1 MGLRAA
7 PRPALPS
14 FCVTAHRETRGRE
27 IRSADM
33 NRTRSRSRRRFAA
46 AGVVLVFAG
55 CSYYDAARAAVRAE
69 RAPAGAPLP
78 AAASNAIA
86 EKYTALEN
94 AWFERNFLQ
103 AYRRVGRHNAKWDA
117 AVESFLRESAPS
129 LMRIPPDATRD
140 AQGRAKTILDAGC
153 DDPMMLYLAARTWL
167 LQGGPSRETSEL
179 FERAVAG
186 MHDTPYP
193 RAVARLAASGLRAD
207 YERRA
212 EGTGKR
218 AALDPIELRWF
229 KESLTDGS
237 YAPDD
242 DAVLAAHL
250 LVGTGN
256 SLFERNDAA
265 VDTAVQS
272 APWTDPWLR
281 LLIAGERHIDE
292 AWNSRGTQFAAKV
305 KGEEWK
311 GMEESLAAARKAL
324 IESWTLRPD
333 RPEAATGMIRV
344 AMAGGA
350 GGESPRLW
358 FDRAVAARFDY
369 MLAYDALKNALRSRW
384 SGDSNALLAFAR
396 ECAATRRFDTEVPME
411 AFWAVEQMEWD
422 AADEARGGGAIED
435 PEEARRVAAAAVLP
449 PSVYKSPDVYEL
461 ISTVLERYRRNRTD
475 AWRRYASYQAYVSYK
490 AERYEDARKELDAL
504 SGRLEPDAGSR
515 VGGTLPEARIYAL
528 ASPLGSDVKRVE
540 ELYRS
545 NKLGDAVPLLEKAR
559 AGAPSQ
565 AQPYFDQRLA
575 AGRIEADLAAGRVA
589 TLFPTKTL
597 TGWTPQQGTWR
608 VEGDGS
614 LVATSDAR
622 GHLIAADAHAGPNL
636 EIAADVEI
644 VSTSNGQFQAGI
656 VLGRDISMANR
667 DWLSFR
673 VKNTAHEG
681 RVVYFS
687 RHFYGPAQMVPYA
700 VGLKSRVVVQAWGG
714 HFWAYVDGKAM
725 VSDYVPEWRMIPGSD
740 TQFGFGAYVNDN
752 TSVVRYSNIRVR
764 RLTAPPTAPG
774 EGAGVGKPAGS

>member
-1 MGLRAA
+1 
-7 PRPALPS
+7 
-14 FCVTAHRETRGRE
+14 
-27 IRSADM
+27 M
-33 NRTRSRSRRRFAA
+33 NRTLLRQRRRFAVV
-46 AGVVLVFAG
+46 GVVLALAG
-55 CSYYDAARAAVRAE
+55 CDAYYDAARAAIGAE
-69 RAPAGAPLP
+69 RAAAGAPLP
-78 AAASNAIA
+78 ATASNAVA
-86 EKYTALEN
+86 EKDTALEN

-153 DDPMMLYLAARTWL
+153 DDPMMLYFAARTWL

-237 YAPDD
+237 YAPDED
-242 DAVLAAHL
+242 VVLADHL

-256 SLFERNDAA
+256 ELFERNDAA
-265 VDTAVQS
+265 VDAAVQS

-281 LLIAGERHIDE
+281 LVITGERNIEE
-292 AWNSRGTQFAAKV
+292 AWNSRGTQYGDKV

-324 IESWTLRPD
+324 TESWKLRPD
-333 RPEAATGMIRV
+333 RPEAATAMINV

-350 GGESPRLW
+350 RGETPRLW
-358 FDRAVAARFDY
+358 FDRAVGARFDY
-369 MLAYDALKNALRSRW
+369 MLAYDALKDALRARW
-384 SGDSNALLAFAR
+384 SGDPGALLAFAR
-396 ECAATRRFDTEVPME
+396 ECAATRRFDTAVPLE

-422 AADEARGGGAIED
+422 AADEARGGGRIED
-435 PEEARRVAAAAVLP
+435 PEEARRVAEAAVLP
-449 PSVYKSPDVYEL
+449 ASAYKSPDVYEL
-461 ISTVLERYRRNRTD
+461 ISTVLERYRRNPGND
-475 AWRRYASYQAYVSYK
+475 GWRRYASYQAYVNYK
-490 AERYEDARKELDAL
+490 AERYEDARKELDNL
-504 SGRLEPDAGSR
+504 SGQLEPDAR
-515 VGGTLPEARIYAL
+515 EWVGGTLPEARIYAL
-528 ASPLGSDVKRVE
+528 ASPLGSEVKHVE
-540 ELYRS
+540 ELYRAG
-545 NKLGDAVPLLEKAR
+545 KLGEAVPLLAKAR
-559 AGAPSQ
+559 AGAPPQ

-597 TGWTPQQGTWR
+597 AGWTPQQGTWR
-608 VEGDGS
+608 VESDGS
-614 LVATSDAR
+614 LVATSDAH
-622 GHLIAADAHAGPNL
+622 GHLIAADAHAGSNL
-636 EIAADVEI
+636 EVAADIEI
-644 VSTSNGQFQAGI
+644 VSTSNGQFQAGVI
-656 VLGRDISMANR
+656 LGRDISMESQ

-687 RHFYGPAQMVPYA
+687 RHFYKPAQVVPYT
-700 VGLKSRVVVQAWGG
+700 VGLKCRVVVQSWGG
-714 HFWAYVDGKAM
+714 HLWAYVDGKPM
-725 VSDYVPEWRMIPGSD
+725 VSDYVPEWQMTPGSY
-740 TQFGFGAYVNDN
+740 TQFGFGGYLDDN
-752 TSVVRYSNIRVR
+752 TTVVRYSNIRVR
-764 RLTAPPTAPG
+764 RLTAAPTPPR
-774 EGAGVGKPAGS
+774 EGAAAGKPAGR

>member
-1 MGLRAA
+1 
-7 PRPALPS
+7 
-14 FCVTAHRETRGRE
+14 VT
-27 IRSADM
+27 
-33 NRTRSRSRRRFAA
+33 
-46 AGVVLVFAG
+46 
-55 CSYYDAARAAVRAE
+55 
-69 RAPAGAPLP
+69 AGAPLP
-78 AAASNAIA
+78 ATAANAVA
-86 EKYTALEN
+86 DKDAALEN
-94 AWFERNFLQ
+94 AWFERNFIQ

-117 AVESFLRESAPS
+117 AVESFLRETAPS
-129 LMRIPPDATRD
+129 LLRIPPDATRD
-140 AQGRAKTILDAGC
+140 ARARAKIILDAGC
-153 DDPMMLYLAARTWL
+153 DDPLMLYLAARAL
-167 LQGGPSRETSEL
+167 MLQDRESREASEL

-193 RAVARLAASGLRAD
+193 RGVARLAASGLRAD
-207 YERRA
+207 YDRRD
-212 EGTGKR
+212 GTGKR

-229 KESLTDGS
+229 KESLTDGT

-242 DAVLAAHL
+242 DAVLVTHL
-250 LVGTGN
+250 LFGTGA

-265 VDTAVQS
+265 VDAAVQS
-272 APWTDPWLR
+272 TPWTDPWVR
-281 LLIAGERHIDE
+281 LLIAGKRHIHE
-292 AWNSRGTQFAAKV
+292 AWNSRGTHIAAKV

-311 GMEESLAAARKAL
+311 GMEESLAEARTAL
-324 IESWTLRPD
+324 TESWKLRPD
-333 RPEAATGMIRV
+333 RPEAAMGMISV

-350 GGESPRLW
+350 QGETPRLW

-384 SGDSNALLAFAR
+384 SGDPGALLAFAR
-396 ECAATRRFDTEVPME
+396 ECAATRRFDTAVPLE

-422 AADEARGGGAIED
+422 AADEVRGSGEIED

-461 ISTVLERYRRNRTD
+461 ISTVLERYRRNPGND
-475 AWRRYASYQAYVSYK
+475 GWRRYASYQAYVDYK
-490 AERYEDARKELDAL
+490 AERYEDARKELDYL
-504 SGRLEPDAGSR
+504 SGQLEPDARNR
-515 VGGTLPEARIYAL
+515 VAGTLPEARIYAL
-528 ASPLGSDVKRVE
+528 ASPLGSEVKRVE
-540 ELYRS
+540 ELYRAG
-545 NKLGDAVPLLEKAR
+545 KLGEAVRLLEKAR
-559 AGAPSQ
+559 AGAPPQ

-597 TGWTPQQGTWR
+597 AGWTPEQGTWR
-608 VEGDGS
+608 VESDGS

-622 GHLIAADAHAGPNL
+622 GHLIAADAHAGSNL

-656 VLGRDISMANR
+656 VLGRDISMETR

-687 RHFYGPAQMVPYA
+687 RHFYKPAHVVPYA
-700 VGLKSRVVVQAWGG
+700 VGLKSRVVVQSWGG
-714 HFWAYVDGKAM
+714 HLWAYVDGKPM
-725 VSDYVPEWRMIPGSD
+725 VSDYVPEWQMTPGND

-764 RLTAPPTAPG
+764 RLTAPPTPPN
-774 EGAGVGKPAGS
+774 EGAATGKPAGP

>member
-1 MGLRAA
+1 MN
-7 PRPALPS
+7 RPLSRP
-14 FCVTAHRETRGRE
+14 RGRV
-27 IRSADM
+27 
-33 NRTRSRSRRRFAA
+33 AA
-46 AGVVLVFAG
+46 VGVVLVLTG
-55 CSYYDAARAAVRAE
+55 CSAYEAASAAYDAARAAAGAQH
-69 RAPAGAPLP
+69 APTGAPLP
-78 AAASNAIA
+78 ATASNAVA
-86 EKYTALEN
+86 EKDAALEN
-94 AWFERNFLQ
+94 AWFERNFIQ

-129 LMRIPPDATRD
+129 IFRNPPEPTRD

-153 DDPMMLYLAARTWL
+153 DDPMMLYFAARAVV
-167 LQGGPSRETSEL
+167 LQDPESREASEL

-193 RAVARLAASGLRAD
+193 RAVARFVAGGLRAD
-207 YERRA
+207 YDRRD

-218 AALDPIELRWF
+218 AALDPVELRWF

-237 YAPDD
+237 YAPDED
-242 DAVLAAHL
+242 VVLADHL
-250 LVGTGN
+250 LVGSGN

-265 VDTAVQS
+265 VDAAVQS

-281 LLIAGERHIDE
+281 LVVTGERHIQE
-292 AWNSRGTQFAAKV
+292 AWNSRGTQYAAKV

-324 IESWTLRPD
+324 TESWTLRPD

-344 AMAGGA
+344 AMAGGRRA
-350 GGESPRLW
+350 RDETPRLW

-369 MLAYDALKNALRSRW
+369 MPAYYALNNALRSRW
-384 SGDSNALLAFAR
+384 SGDPGALLAFAR
-396 ECAATRRFDTEVPME
+396 ECAATRRFDTEVPFQ
-411 AFWAVEQMEWD
+411 AFRSVEQMEWD
-422 AADEARGGGAIED
+422 AAGEAGESSEIED

-449 PSVYKSPDVYEL
+449 PSVYKSADIYEL
-461 ISTVLERYRRNRTD
+461 ISTVLMRYRRNPGNTG
-475 AWRRYASYQAYVSYK
+475 WRQYASDQVYVDYK
-490 AERYEDARKELDAL
+490 AERYDDARKGLDDL
-504 SGRLEPDAGSR
+504 SGQLEPDARER

-528 ASPLGSDVKRVE
+528 ASPLGKEVKRAE
-540 ELYRS
+540 ELHRAG
-545 NKLGDAVPLLEKAR
+545 KLTDAVPLLEKAR
-559 AGAPSQ
+559 AGAPPQ

-597 TGWTPQQGTWR
+597 AGWTPAQGTWR
-608 VEGDGS
+608 VDSDGS
-614 LVATSDAR
+614 LVATSDTR
-622 GHLIAADAHAGPNL
+622 GHLIAADAHAGSNL

-656 VLGRDISMANR
+656 VLGRDISMETR

-681 RVVYFS
+681 KVVYFS
-687 RHFYGPAQMVPYA
+687 RHFYKPAHIVPYA
-700 VGLKSRVVVQAWGG
+700 VGLKSRVVVQSWGG
-714 HFWAYVDGKAM
+714 HLWAYVDGKPM
-725 VSDYVPEWRMIPGSD
+725 VTDYVPEWQMTPGSD

-764 RLTAPPTAPG
+764 RLTAAPTPPN
-774 EGAGVGKPAGS
+774 EGAAAGKPAQP